1 MTGSGYKRLP
11 QIDAKSKHFYLDEE
25 NEGGCLLSLESLNS
39 VMETQGDLGW
49 GARPGG
55 KEPLPDFGGPSLPG
69 SPDLGQIRES
79 LTRQLNSSPS
89 A

>member
-11 QIDAKSKHFYLDEE
+11 QIDVKSKHFYLDEE

-39 VMETQGDLGW
+39 AMETQGDLGW

-55 KEPLPDFGGPSLPG
+55 REPPLGFEGPSLPG
-69 SPDLGQIRES
+69 RPDLRQI
-79 LTRQLNSSPS
+79 
-89 A
+89 

>member
-1 MTGSGYKRLP
+1 MTSSGYKRLP
-11 QIDAKSKHFYLDEE
+11 QIDVKSKHFYLDEE
-25 NEGGCLLSLESLNS
+25 NEGGCLLSMESLNS

-55 KEPLPDFGGPSLPG
+55 RELLPGFGGPCLPG
-69 SPDLGQIRES
+69 DPGLGQVRGS
-79 LTRQLNSSPS
+79 L